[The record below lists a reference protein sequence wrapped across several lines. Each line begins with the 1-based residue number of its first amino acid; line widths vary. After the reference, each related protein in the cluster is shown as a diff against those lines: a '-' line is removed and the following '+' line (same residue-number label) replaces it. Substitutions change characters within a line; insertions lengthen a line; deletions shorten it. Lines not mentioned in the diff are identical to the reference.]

1 MKVKRFTHERTGIL
15 TIKTIHEETEMKK
28 DYSEVKGKLRS
39 QEWFNNTH
47 NMGMTAIYVERYMN
61 YGWTRAE
68 LQSGKPVI
76 GIAQTGGDLTPCNYV
91 HIELAQRV
99 KDGIR
104 DAGGLAFEF
113 PVHPIAEQ
121 GKRPTAALDRNLA
134 YLGLVEVL
142 HGYPIDGVVLTAGCD
157 KTTPTGVMA
166 ACTMDLPAIVL
177 SGGPMLDSWWRGRLA
192 GSGTAI
198 WEAREMLAAGEIDD
212 EGFMDLVG
220 CAPSVGHCNTMGTAL
235 TMNSLAEALGL
246 SLTGCAAIPAPYRE
260 RKQIAYETGR
270 RIVEMVLEDLTP
282 SKILTQEAF
291 RNAIVTN
298 SALGGSTNAPVHIT
312 AIARHIG
319 LKLPIEDWQTYGY
332 EIPLLLNCQPAG
344 EYLGEGFY
352 RAGGVPAIMAEL
364 LKAGKLKGDCLT
376 VTGKTLGQNLADRKI
391 LDEKV
396 IKPYNQP
403 LKERAGFIV
412 LSGNLFDS
420 GLLKTSVIGEAFRR
434 RYLERPGDLN
444 AWEGTAIV
452 FDGPEDYHEHIND
465 PDLPID
471 EDALLFIRYCGPVGY
486 PGSAEVVNMLP
497 PDQLVKLGVST
508 LPCIGDG
515 RQSGTSASPSILNA
529 SPEAA
534 IGGGLALLQTGDRV
548 RIDLNQGTV
557 NMLVSDDE
565 LAQRHEAWQPPELIH
580 QTPWQEIYRD
590 TVGQLATGACLELA
604 VKYQRV
610 RKNTP
615 RHSH

>member
-1 MKVKRFTHERTGIL
+1 
-15 TIKTIHEETEMKK
+15 MKK

-61 YGWTRAE
+61 YGWTREE
-68 LQSGKPVI
+68 LQSGKPII

-99 KDGIR
+99 KDGVR

-177 SGGPMLDSWWRGRLA
+177 SGGPMLDSYWRGRLA
-192 GSGTAI
+192 GSGTAV
-198 WEAREMLAAGEIDD
+198 WEARELLAAGEIDY

-282 SKILTQEAF
+282 SAILTQEAF

-319 LKLPIEDWQTYGY
+319 LELPIEDWQTYGY
-332 EIPLLLNCQPAG
+332 KIPLLLNCQPAG

-364 LKAGKLKGDCLT
+364 LKAGKLNGECLT
-376 VTGKTLGQNLADRKI
+376 VTGKTMGENLADRKI
-391 LDEKV
+391 LDQRV
-396 IKPYNQP
+396 IKPYDQP

-420 GLLKTSVIGEAFRR
+420 GLLKTSVIGEEFRR
-434 RYLERPGDLN
+434 KYLERPGDHN
-444 AWEGTAIV
+444 AWEGTAVV
-452 FDGPEDYHEHIND
+452 FDGPEDYHERIND
-465 PDLPID
+465 PDLPVN
-471 EDALLFIRYCGPVGY
+471 EDSLLFIRYCGPVGY

-497 PDQLVKLGVST
+497 PDRLVKLGVST

-529 SPEAA
+529 SPEAT

-548 RIDLNQGTV
+548 RIDLNEGTV

-565 LAQRHEAWQPPELIH
+565 LAQRREAWQPPELNH

-604 VKYQRV
+604 VKYQGV
-610 RKNTP
+610 RKNIP